1 MFLISSAARLQL
13 PAVKQRLD
21 RREQQEASDNIPVSQ
36 MLLSSEPSA
45 VCLLH
50 QPPSQLGHSK
60 MNCRLLEKCTK
71 LFSSCLGSREYVL
84 PIVLNSESFFSI
96 KLIYRISHSSRR
108 VVERQWVTA
117 WQRSSKHVQQT
128 LIKSRPGMRME
139 GSEGGRKRREDGWT
153 SKWYLFLVQ
162 ERQQP
167 RSSTQP
173 NSQRAITRQAFCLLR
188 PNPSRAEEVHIGW
201 SPNFALPCYAIV
213 TMVPAPCQVRRH
225 SRYDWTRSKPEHHFH
240 FLARN
245 RGMASSSNT
254 HTNWNKDGEEWTGNW
269 MKW

>member
-1 MFLISSAARLQL
+1 
-13 PAVKQRLD
+13 
-21 RREQQEASDNIPVSQ
+21 
-36 MLLSSEPSA
+36 MLLSSEPSV

-188 PNPSRAEEVHIGW
+188 PNPSRG
-201 SPNFALPCYAIV
+201 SSYRL
-213 TMVPAPCQVRRH
+213 
-225 SRYDWTRSKPEHHFH
+225 KPE
-240 FLARN
+240 LCVTLLRN
-245 RGMASSSNT
+245 RYHGSSTMSSKAAQPIWLNQIQTWTSFSLSCAKPWDGLQLQHT
-254 HTNWNKDGEEWTGNW
+254 HKLEQGWRGVNGKLNEMITRWNGVLATTLKCLHCQ
-269 MKW
+269 